1 MTQAFAGVL
10 TWQGEG
16 HLATT
21 YLSVHVFATGDF
33 KHVITLASLLYS
45 LLTAPERSIFVAFLL
60 GVVFAYRKRIRN
72 CCLAL
77 VK

>member
-1 MTQAFAGVL
+1 MLA
-10 TWQGEG
+10 WKGEG
-16 HLATT
+16 HLAATH
-21 YLSVHVFATGDF
+21 LGVHVFTARDF
-33 KHVITLASLLYS
+33 KHVTALASLLYS